1 MDNDKAYL
9 FGLIIGGGI
18 FGPDE
23 NALRIVLPYKKWGS
37 YLANPQRAQEI
48 SKDIMEKVNGIFQAT
63 YGISVQYQASKGGT
77 WTILCSGNLMPL
89 KEDLTSYGVDCEGEL
104 RGVADIH
111 QVVNALT
118 DINLKRRFIAG
129 LADTIGSMKPTHRR
143 FDDDHQIVSFE
154 IKGFNFSF
162 VCCLC
167 HLLYD
172 VGCYPDQIEWNHP
185 NIHSAQNP
193 YYKRWKKG
201 FKLRVL
207 LDQYEQFGAFSFRS
221 KAIAVKENQQL
232 QTSQHSSVP
241 CEEQEIKITPS
252 CVHCCENALELPDS
266 IRGGH
271 YIHSRHFCAVL
282 GCEHAPCTEL
292 EQKFSKVG
300 EIIIPFSILCKDTEE
315 NIWNIINSDTL
326 LKLRNYTEQEIK
338 VAELLFLFCSRKGGE
353 SRLIYGD
360 TQKDAGYSLSTILQA
375 VAYVVADCDEL
386 NNTRVKGNYKAL
398 LQRHVQRNPTLS
410 VTIYK
415 PDLLTPL
422 IVVGNNRGALVGPQ
436 NPKVYEKLISRD
448 PENRMKLVVRKITEK
463 DLRDGEA
470 E

>member
-77 WTILCSGNLMPL
+77 WTILCSGNLMSL

-104 RGVADIH
+104 RGVADIC

-118 DINLKRRFIAG
+118 DINLKRRFVAG
-129 LADTIGSMKPTHRR
+129 LADTIGSMKSTHRR

-154 IKGFNFSF
+154 IKRFNFSF
-162 VCCLC
+162 VCSLC
-167 HLLYD
+167 HLLYEI
-172 VGCYPDQIEWNHP
+172 GCYPDQIVWNHP

-193 YYKRWKKG
+193 YYKQWKKG
-201 FKLRVL
+201 FKIRVL

-221 KAIAVKENQQL
+221 KAIAAKENQQL
-232 QTSQHSSVP
+232 QTSQHSSFP
-241 CEEQEIKITPS
+241 CEEHEIQIKPR
-252 CVHCCENALELPDS
+252 CVHCDENAYELPEI

-271 YIHSRHFCAVL
+271 YIHSRQFCAVL
-282 GCEHAPCTEL
+282 GCEHAPYSKL
-292 EQKFSKVG
+292 EEKFSELGDTV
-300 EIIIPFSILCKDTEE
+300 IPFPILCKDTETK
-315 NIWNIINSDTL
+315 IWDIINSDAL
-326 LKLRNYTEQEIK
+326 LKARKYVGQEVK
-338 VAELLFLFCSRKGGE
+338 VAELLHLFLLGKGGNN
-353 SRLIYGD
+353 LIYGD
-360 TQKDAGYSLSTILQA
+360 NHKNVGYPLSIVLQA
-375 VAYVVADCDEL
+375 VAYVIADDIEL
-386 NNTRVKGNYKAL
+386 NGARVGEYIPL
-398 LQRHVQRNPTLS
+398 LQKHVRQSPGIC
-410 VTIYK
+410 VTICK

-422 IVVGNNRGALVGPQ
+422 VVLGNHRGALVGAR
-436 NPKVYEKLISRD
+436 NPNVYTKLISRD
-448 PENRMKLVVRKITEK
+448 PKNQMKLIVRKITEK
-463 DLRDGEA
+463 DLRDGET